1 MTEIGSKPVSFE
13 ARLVSGAI
21 APPTLTL
28 LQRRRWNHYAAMT
41 ANRKDIGQIRR

>member
-1 MTEIGSKPVSFE
+1 MTEIGSKAVSFE

-21 APPTLTL
+21 AAP
-28 LQRRRWNHYAAMT
+28 LQRRSHYAAMT

>member
-1 MTEIGSKPVSFE
+1 MTEIGSKAVCFE

-21 APPTLTL
+21 AAPTL
-28 LQRRRWNHYAAMT
+28 RRYSGGGGSQHAAMT